1 MGSPNASTRLG
12 RMAVLVFCATVSLLA
27 AHPQRAPKPL
37 SKDDVIR
44 LLEGDVSPKRVGEMA
59 RERGINFELRAEVE
73 GELRRAGA
81 TDELIGVL
89 RGMAPKPPAAPELVV
104 HSKPGEAEVYVDD
117 VRAGKTSPEGVLK
130 IPDLSPGTHRVR
142 LSLQGYADYE
152 QTVAFAAG
160 QPATIEAGLEAAKP
174 PAAKPPAA
182 PELVVHSKPG
192 DAEVYVDDVRMGK
205 TSPEGVLK
213 IPDLSPGTHR
223 VRVSLEGYAD
233 YEQGVALAAGQSAT
247 FEASL
252 EAAKP
257 NVVPP
262 PAIGAIIG
270 ANRAKPLAEKAE
282 KKVKRWTGVVSD
294 DHCGLKHSVPS
305 DEAAACIRKCAD
317 GGAKYV
323 LVVRGK
329 IYNLDPQEKFAEFAG
344 QRVTVT
350 GFIIGNTITAREVT
364 GRPLDYR

>member
-1 MGSPNASTRLG
+1 
-12 RMAVLVFCATVSLLA
+12 MAVLVFCATVSLLA

-59 RERGINFELRAEVE
+59 RERGINFELTAEVE

-89 RGMAPKPPAAPELVV
+89 RELGPKPPAAPELVV
-104 HSKPGEAEVYVDD
+104 HSKPGEAEVYLDD

-152 QTVAFAAG
+152 QTVALAAG
-160 QPATIEAGLEAAKP
+160 HAATIEAGLEAAKP
-174 PAAKPPAA
+174 RAAKPPAA

-192 DAEVYVDDVRMGK
+192 DAEVYVDDVRVGK
-205 TSPEGVLK
+205 TSPEGTLK

-223 VRVSLEGYAD
+223 VRVSRQGYAD
-233 YEQGVALAAGQSAT
+233 EEQTVALVGGQSAT

-262 PAIGAIIG
+262 PVIGAIIG
-270 ANRAKPLAEKAE
+270 ENRAKPLAGE
-282 KKVKRWTGVVSD
+282 KRWIGVVSD
-294 DHCGLKHSVPS
+294 GHCGVKHSTPG
-305 DEAAACIRKCAD
+305 DEAAACIKKCAD

-329 IYNLDPQEKFAEFAG
+329 VYNLDPQDPFSDFAG
-344 QRVTVT
+344 RRVTVT
-350 GFIIGNTITAREVT
+350 GLVSGDTITAT
-364 GRPLDYR
+364 GIMGRSAGAPKP